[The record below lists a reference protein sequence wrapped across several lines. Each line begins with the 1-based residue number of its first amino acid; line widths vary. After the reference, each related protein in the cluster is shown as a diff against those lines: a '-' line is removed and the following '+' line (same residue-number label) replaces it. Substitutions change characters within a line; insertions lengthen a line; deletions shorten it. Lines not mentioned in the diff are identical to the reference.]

1 MDEVKFSPNKR
12 YVKFNKLIGS
22 GSMKRVYQGYDLN
35 EGKLIAWNTVEID
48 SLPKAFQAKIIQE
61 IEILDSIKNKNK
73 YIIDINNSWIN
84 KEKRTIYFITNF
96 ATGNDLSQF
105 IKKVKYIKLKVV
117 KKWCRQILS
126 GLEFL
131 HKNNIAHR
139 DLKPSN
145 IFINSNTGDIFI
157 GDFGLAKV
165 SNENNKSILGT
176 PEYMAP
182 EVYEECYDNRIDIYS
197 FGMCLLEFMTGEV
210 PYSECNLAAQI
221 WKKITDKILPNCINK
236 INIPEAKDLILKC
249 INEDPKKRLNINEI
263 LSHKFFLDRTNDD
276 EIINKEVSLIENED
290 TKSEKIIIN
299 FREKEE
305 I

>member
-1 MDEVKFSPNKR
+1 MDEIIFSPSRR
-12 YVKFNKLIGS
+12 YIKFDKLIGS
-22 GSMKRVYQGYDLN
+22 GSMKKVFQGYDLN
-35 EGKLIAWNTVEID
+35 EGKLIAWNVIEID

-61 IEILDSIKNKNK
+61 IEILNSIKNKNK

-84 KEKRTIYFITNF
+84 KEKRIIYFITNF
-96 ATGNDLSQF
+96 ATGNDLSKY
-105 IKKVKYIKLKVV
+105 IKKVKYIKLKVI
-117 KKWCRQILS
+117 KKWCKQILS

-157 GDFGLAKV
+157 GDFGLAKI
-165 SNENNKSILGT
+165 SKENNKSILGT

-182 EVYEECYDNRIDIYS
+182 EVYEESYDNRIDIYS

-210 PYSECNLAAQI
+210 PYSECSLAAQI
-221 WKKITDKILPNCINK
+221 WKKISNKILPICVTKLKDEI
-236 INIPEAKDLILKC
+236 AKDLIMKC
-249 INEDPKKRLNINEI
+249 IEENPKKRLNINEI
-263 LSHKFFLDRTNDD
+263 LSHRFFIDESNDD
-276 EIINKEVSLIENED
+276 MIINKEINLFD
-290 TKSEKIIIN
+290 DDKKSEEIISK

>member
-1 MDEVKFSPNKR
+1 
-12 YVKFNKLIGS
+12 
-22 GSMKRVYQGYDLN
+22 MKRVYQGYDLN

-117 KKWCRQILS
+117 KKWCKQILS

-197 FGMCLLEFMTGEV
+197 FGMCLLEFMTGQI
-210 PYSECNLAAQI
+210 PYSECSLAAQI
-221 WKKITDKILPNCINK
+221 WKKITDRILPECINK
-236 INIPEAKDLILKC
+236 VNIPIAKDLILKC
-249 INEDPKKRLNINEI
+249 INQDPKERLNIDEI
-263 LSHKFFLDRTNDD
+263 LKHEFFLDISNDD
-276 EIINKEVSLIENED
+276 EIINKEVSLFENED
-290 TKSEKIIIN
+290 TKSEEIINN

>member
-61 IEILDSIKNKNK
+61 IEILNSIKNKNK

-84 KEKRTIYFITNF
+84 KENRTIYFITNF

-105 IKKVKYIKLKVV
+105 IKKVKYIKLKVI

-131 HKNNIAHR
+131 HKNDIAHR

-145 IFINSNTGDIFI
+145 IFINSHNGDIFI

-182 EVYEECYDNRIDIYS
+182 EVYEESYDNRIDIYS
-197 FGMCLLEFMTGEV
+197 FGMCLLEFMTGEI

-221 WKKITDKILPNCINK
+221 WKKITDKILPNCIDKLEESN
-236 INIPEAKDLILKC
+236 AKDLILQC
-249 INEDPKKRLNINEI
+249 IHENPKQRPSISEI
-263 LSHKFFLDRTNDD
+263 LKHNFFIDESKDD
-276 EIINKEVSLIENED
+276 DIINNDIKIFDNED
-290 TKSEKIIIN
+290 TKSEEIINN

>member
-61 IEILDSIKNKNK
+61 IEILNSIKNKNK

-84 KEKRTIYFITNF
+84 KENRTIYFITNF

-105 IKKVKYIKLKVV
+105 IKKVKYIKLKVI

-131 HKNNIAHR
+131 HKNDIAHR

-145 IFINSNTGDIFI
+145 IFINSHNGDIFI

-182 EVYEECYDNRIDIYS
+182 EVYEESYDNRIDIYS
-197 FGMCLLEFMTGEV
+197 FGMCLLEFMTGEI

-221 WKKITDKILPNCINK
+221 WKKITDKILPNCIDKLEESNV
-236 INIPEAKDLILKC
+236 KDLILKC
-249 INEDPKKRLNINEI
+249 IHEDPKKRPSIIEILKHNFFIDESKDDDIVNNEI
-263 LSHKFFLDRTNDD
+263 KIFD
-276 EIINKEVSLIENED
+276 NED
-290 TKSEKIIIN
+290 TKSEEIINN

>member
-117 KKWCRQILS
+117 KKWCKQILS

-197 FGMCLLEFMTGEV
+197 FGMCLLEFMTGQI
-210 PYSECNLAAQI
+210 PYSECSLAAQI
-221 WKKITDKILPNCINK
+221 WKKITDRILPECINK
-236 INIPEAKDLILKC
+236 VNIPIAKDLILKC
-249 INEDPKKRLNINEI
+249 INQDPKERLNIDEI
-263 LSHKFFLDRTNDD
+263 LKHEFFLDISNDD
-276 EIINKEVSLIENED
+276 EIINKEVSLFENED
-290 TKSEKIIIN
+290 TKSEEIINN

>member
-1 MDEVKFSPNKR
+1 MDEIKFSPNKR

-22 GSMKRVYQGYDLN
+22 GSMKTVYQGYDLN
-35 EGKLIAWNTVEID
+35 EGKLVAWNTVQID
-48 SLPKAFQAKIIQE
+48 NLPKAFQSKIIQE
-61 IEILDSIKNKNK
+61 IEILNSIKNKNQ

-84 KEKRTIYFITNF
+84 KENRTIYFITNF

-105 IKKVKYIKLKVV
+105 IKKVKYIKLRVI
-117 KKWCRQILS
+117 KKWCKQILS

-131 HKNNIAHR
+131 HENNIAHR

-145 IFINSNTGDIFI
+145 IFINSNSGDIFI
-157 GDFGLAKV
+157 GDFGLAKI

-182 EVYEECYDNRIDIYS
+182 EVYEESYDNRIDIYS

-221 WKKITDKILPNCINK
+221 WKKITEKVLPECISKINNIIAKNLILECIN
-236 INIPEAKDLILKC
+236 N
-249 INEDPKKRLNINEI
+249 DPKKRPNIKTILNHN
-263 LSHKFFLDRTNDD
+263 FFLDSSNDD
-276 EIINKEVSLIENED
+276 NLVCKDVTLYNNED
-290 TKSEKIIIN
+290 TKSEELINN

-305 I
+305 V

>member
-1 MDEVKFSPNKR
+1 MDEIIFSPSRR
-12 YVKFNKLIGS
+12 YIKFDKLIGS
-22 GSMKRVYQGYDLN
+22 GSMKKVFQGYDLN
-35 EGKLIAWNTVEID
+35 EGKLIAWNVIEID

-61 IEILDSIKNKNK
+61 IEILNSIKNKNK

-96 ATGNDLSQF
+96 ATGNDLSQY
-105 IKKVKYIKLKVV
+105 IKKVKYIKLKVI
-117 KKWCRQILS
+117 KKWCKQILS

-131 HKNNIAHR
+131 HGNNIAHR
-139 DLKPSN
+139 DLKPAN

-157 GDFGLAKV
+157 GDFGLAKI
-165 SNENNKSILGT
+165 SKENNKSILGT

-182 EVYEECYDNRIDIYS
+182 EVYEESYDNRIDIYS

-210 PYSECNLAAQI
+210 PYSECSLAAQI
-221 WKKITDKILPNCINK
+221 WKKISNKILPICITK
-236 INIPEAKDLILKC
+236 INDQIAKDLILKC
-249 INEDPKKRLNINEI
+249 IDENPINRPNINEI
-263 LSHKFFLDRTNDD
+263 LNHDFFLDESNDD
-276 EIINKEVSLIENED
+276 IIINKEINLFEED
-290 TKSEKIIIN
+290 KKSEEIISK

>member
-12 YVKFNKLIGS
+12 YVKFNKLIGT

-35 EGKLIAWNTVEID
+35 EGKLIAWNIVEID
-48 SLPKAFQAKIIQE
+48 NLPKAFQAKIIQE

-105 IKKVKYIKLKVV
+105 IKKVKYIKLKVI

-131 HKNNIAHR
+131 HENNIAHR

-145 IFINSNTGDIFI
+145 IFINSNSGDIFI

-197 FGMCLLEFMTGEV
+197 FGMCLLEFMTGEI

-221 WKKITDKILPNCINK
+221 WKKITDRILPDCINK
-236 INIPEAKDLILKC
+236 VTDENAKDLILKC
-249 INEDPKKRLNINEI
+249 IHEDPKKRLNINGI
-263 LSHKFFLDRTNDD
+263 LSHIFFVDKSNDD
-276 EIINKEVSLIENED
+276 DIISKEPQLFDNED
-290 TKSEKIIIN
+290 TKSEELINN